1 MSDYSVQA
9 NWSEKDALPS
19 GDAKKRVRASEHATE
34 YAAIASAIASK
45 ADSTD
50 VTDKA
55 LQSDLTALDTTV
67 DGILADYA
75 TTNTSQNITAAKY
88 FQDSVSLNLGNSSD
102 LQIYHDGS
110 NSFIKQAGTGIL
122 KFQTDDSSSFG
133 TIFKIENTNT
143 TNNQAGAFISFN
155 TPNTT
160 TELKFGSTGTN
171 IGLVWGNNPSHS
183 FEEYGLQ
190 LRQGPLVGG
199 QSAKILIG
207 TGAPEDNVGASVG
220 SLYLRTDGGTG
231 STLYVK
237 EAGST
242 GNTGWVALG
251 GGE

>member
-1 MSDYSVQA
+1 MSNYNVRA

-19 GDAKKRVRASEHATE
+19 GDANKRVRASEHATE
-34 YAAIASAIASK
+34 YAAIASAISSK
-45 ADSTD
+45 ANITD

-67 DGILADYA
+67 DGILANYA
-75 TTNTSQNITAAKY
+75 TTNTSQQITNSKY
-88 FQDSVSLNLGNSSD
+88 FQDNASVSFGNSAD
-102 LQIYHDGS
+102 LQIYHNGS
-110 NSFIKQAGTGIL
+110 DSIINESGTGIL
-122 KFQTDDSSSFG
+122 KFQSDNSSSFG
-133 TIFKIENTNT
+133 TVFKIENTNT
-143 TNNQAGAFISFN
+143 TNNQAGAYISFN

-190 LRQGPLVGG
+190 LRQGPIVGG
-199 QSAKILIG
+199 QSAEILIG
-207 TGAPEDNVGASVG
+207 TGAPENNVGAPVG

-237 EAGST
+237 ETGSN
-242 GNTGWVALG
+242 GNTGWVAK
-251 GGE
+251 

>member
-19 GDAKKRVRASEHATE
+19 GDANKRVRASEHATE

-67 DGILADYA
+67 DGILANYA

-88 FQDSVSLNLGNSSD
+88 FQDNISLNFGNSND
-102 LQIYHDGS
+102 LQLYHDGS
-110 NSFIKQAGTGIL
+110 DSVIKEAGTGIL

-160 TELKFGSTGTN
+160 TELKFGSTGTG
-171 IGLVWGNNPSHS
+171 IGLIWGDYPSHS
-183 FEEYGLQ
+183 FQEYGLQ
-190 LRQGPLVGG
+190 LRQGALVGG
-199 QSAKILIG
+199 QSAHILIG
-207 TGAPEDNVGASVG
+207 AGAPENNVGAPLG
-220 SLYLRTDGGTG
+220 SLYLNTSGGTG
-231 STLYVK
+231 TSLYVK
-237 EAGST
+237 ETGSD
-242 GNTGWVALG
+242 GNTGWVAK
-251 GGE
+251 

>member
-19 GDAKKRVRASEHATE
+19 GDANKRVRASEHATE

-55 LQSDLTALDTTV
+55 SQSDLTALDTTV
-67 DGILADYA
+67 DGILANYA

-88 FQDSVSLNLGNSSD
+88 FQDSISLNFGNSND

-171 IGLVWGNNPSHS
+171 IGLVWGDNPSHA

-190 LRQGPLVGG
+190 FRQGPLQTG

-207 TGAPEDNVGASVG
+207 AGAPENNVGAPLG
-220 SLYLRTDGGTG
+220 SLYLNTSGGTG
-231 STLYVK
+231 TSLYVK
-237 EAGST
+237 ETGSD
-242 GNTGWVALG
+242 GNTGWVAK
-251 GGE
+251 

>member
-19 GDAKKRVRASEHATE
+19 GDANKRVRASEHATE

-55 LQSDLTALDTTV
+55 SQSDLTALDTTV
-67 DGILADYA
+67 DGILANYA

-88 FQDSVSLNLGNSSD
+88 FQDSISLNFGNSND

-110 NSFIKQAGTGIL
+110 NSFIKQTGTGIL

-155 TPNTT
+155 TPSTT
-160 TELKFGSTGTN
+160 TELKFGSTGSTL
-171 IGLVWGNNPSHS
+171 GLFWGNNPSHH

-190 LRQGPLVGG
+190 LRQGALVGG

-207 TGAPEDNVGASVG
+207 TGAPENNVGANVG

-237 EAGST
+237 ETGSG
-242 GNTGWVALG
+242 GNTGWVAK
-251 GGE
+251 